1 MDNKLLALLLIF
13 TFIFGAYTIL
23 LVDKFREK
31 ETGCTVTYRHGHEV
45 HVLTGVKR

>member
-23 LVDKFREK
+23 LVGKFREK
-31 ETGCTVTYRHGHEV
+31 ETGCTVTYRHGDKV
-45 HVLTGVKR
+45 NVLIGEWK